1 MTTQEYTDEMNHRT
15 AVAEA
20 TRDSNLLYSIRS
32 FIQGIN
38 MVHSNT
44 GDPTGTLS
52 NATTQTVMG
61 SDNGFEYEFDPPAY
75 ESLISPGEN
84 RTYSNNCNGV
94 TNNNNN
100 NDSAKYVTVTPSIRV
115 GHVTE
120 GQVIA
125 TMTTPPC
132 DNNNSTY
139 TGSAPQRRENTPPPT
154 YEDVT
159 YYLPTPQSR
168 V

>member
-44 GDPTGTLS
+44 DDPTGTLS

-61 SDNGFEYEFDPPAY
+61 SDTEFEFDPPAY

-84 RTYSNNCNGV
+84 RTNSNNCNGV

-100 NDSAKYVTVTPSIRV
+100 NDRDKYVTVTPSIRFD
-115 GHVTE
+115 HVTE
-120 GQVIA
+120 GHGITAV
-125 TMTTPPC
+125 TPPC

-159 YYLPTPQSR
+159 CYLPTPQSR